1 MIEKLCDCIY
11 RVRTKNRLAK
21 VQWNWPPENFG
32 GRRRPN
38 LEKSK
43 KQTEDFSTVQMSLSL
58 SLFWILNKML
68 ISFGLNW
75 PAALRGFVCRI
86 SKEDVWQQ
94 ANDRR
99 PSKTIFFF
107 LFKKQRNTK
116 THFVSLIVT
125 SIVCFIMH
133 NGSALARV
141 ISFFWGLFCVF
152 YTLHRYRYRRVA
164 CFSFAV
170 SRDVVLAP
178 GFPSFKTRICIPK
191 NKEARKGSQKTCR
204 DPLSHIKVVHLNTR
218 SRGKC

>member
-21 VQWNWPPENFG
+21 VQWNWHPENFG

-43 KQTEDFSTVQMSLSL
+43 KQREDFSTVQMSLSL

-107 LFKKQRNTK
+107 LFKKNTK

-141 ISFFWGLFCVF
+141 ISFLPFFGGCFVCFILCIDIDIGVWRVFLSQFLVTLFSLAAF
-152 YTLHRYRYRRVA
+152 LLSRLE
-164 CFSFAV
+164 FAYQKIKKREKGAKKHAGIH
-170 SRDVVLAP
+170 SRISKLY
-178 GFPSFKTRICIPK
+178 I
-191 NKEARKGSQKTCR
+191 
-204 DPLSHIKVVHLNTR
+204 
-218 SRGKC
+218 